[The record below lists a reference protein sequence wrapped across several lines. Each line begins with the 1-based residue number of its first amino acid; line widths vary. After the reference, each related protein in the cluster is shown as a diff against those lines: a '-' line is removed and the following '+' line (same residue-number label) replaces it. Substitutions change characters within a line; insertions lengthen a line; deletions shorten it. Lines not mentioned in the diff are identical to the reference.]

1 MDGFQSSLE
10 IELAWLTVDTDAS
23 PVVEPVGEVTGL
35 LDLGQDNPF
44 AYGVDCSGGHNDTLA
59 GPDLEA
65 VHAGIDFA
73 GLQGGGQ
80 LLGSG
85 PRVKAD
91 PQSAAGLVE
100 LAAGGRLSYRPA
112 VADAQCCGV
121 SGQPSRCQA
130 SV

>member
-65 VHAGIDFA
+65 VTQESI
-73 GLQGGGQ
+73 
-80 LLGSG
+80 S
-85 PRVKAD
+85 PVSR
-91 PQSAAGLVE
+91 
-100 LAAGGRLSYRPA
+100 A
-112 VADAQCCGV
+112 VANCSEVVPG
-121 SGQPSRCQA
+121 
-130 SV
+130 